1 MELYDLFSETC
12 ARERERTVK
21 EKVPD
26 DFFFYLIETSCVFG
40 EMLFGRPVLQG
51 NSDQDQLD
59 KIFQLCGSPTE
70 ENMPGWSS
78 LPGLEE
84 KGVVY
89 QVNKN
94 YQRKLKEDFEP
105 YGTLA
110 ADLMDKLLVLDP
122 KKRLTAFS
130 ASDHDYLWVEPL
142 PAEIGM
148 YVYFL
153 DQGKDDFRLFFVFQT
168 TDLCY

>member
-1 MELYDLFSETC
+1 M
-12 ARERERTVK
+12 
-21 EKVPD
+21 
-26 DFFFYLIETSCVFG
+26 YLIARFYYCVSCVFG

-70 ENMPGWSS
+70 ETMPGWSS

-94 YQRKLKEDFEP
+94 YPRKLKEDFEP
-105 YGTLA
+105 
-110 ADLMDKLLVLDP
+110 
-122 KKRLTAFS
+122 
-130 ASDHDYLWVEPL
+130 
-142 PAEIGM
+142 
-148 YVYFL
+148 
-153 DQGKDDFRLFFVFQT
+153 
-168 TDLCY
+168 

>member
-1 MELYDLFSETC
+1 
-12 ARERERTVK
+12 
-21 EKVPD
+21 
-26 DFFFYLIETSCVFG
+26 
-40 EMLFGRPVLQG
+40 MLFGRPVLQG

-84 KGVVY
+84 KGVV
-89 QVNKN
+89 
-94 YQRKLKEDFEP
+94 EP